1 MDISYWQYYCYASQS
16 WRPETHSGGLRSSVM
31 KYRVTKKYKYK
42 YKYIYKTCLV
52 PGVVAV
58 EKPTQVS
65 CINTEPNFSHT
76 KRTPQTNKS
85 MRKGKSNKKHD
96 KYSFWYKTRT
106 VSPQKR
112 KKLPKR

>member
-1 MDISYWQYYCYASQS
+1 MAISTQIQI
-16 WRPETHSGGLRSSVM
+16 LIQ
-31 KYRVTKKYKYK
+31 K
-42 YKYIYKTCLV
+42 YKTCLV

-85 MRKGKSNKKHD
+85 MRKGKSNKNMIDIHFGTKPELCPLR
-96 KYSFWYKTRT
+96 KGKRFQKGKTT
-106 VSPQKR
+106 CHH
-112 KKLPKR
+112 